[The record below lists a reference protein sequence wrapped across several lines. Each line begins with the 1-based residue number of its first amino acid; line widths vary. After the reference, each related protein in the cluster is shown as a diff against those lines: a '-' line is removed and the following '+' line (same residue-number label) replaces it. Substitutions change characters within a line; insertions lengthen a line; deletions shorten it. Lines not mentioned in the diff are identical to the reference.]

1 MSSFLVGE
9 GQVREVA
16 QARNNLGGGR
26 EGEGGSILPVPV
38 ALRVVLEG
46 GEGGIEGA
54 GEEEMQELEETEVGF
69 SVVMCSKTKR
79 KSIDHSQ
86 ETRTRSRLSANIGFT
101 HNQHYVHAYGNLY
114 VSNATV

>member
-1 MSSFLVGE
+1 MIE
-9 GQVREVA
+9 
-16 QARNNLGGGR
+16 R
-26 EGEGGSILPVPV
+26 EGEGGSILPVP
-38 ALRVVLEG
+38 VLEG

-114 VSNATV
+114 VSNVTV